1 MFLLLLSPVYKY
13 GADSD
18 CFFTFTISPA
28 LFLNNAQDC
37 VKVDTFRLHTNYR
50 IHMYRRQNTFQRY
63 TLHCSSCF
71 VISMASSAILSAELT
86 HFS

>member
-18 CFFTFTISPA
+18 CFFTFTISLA
-28 LFLNNAQDC
+28 LILNNAQDC

-50 IHMYRRQNTFQRY
+50 IH
-63 TLHCSSCF
+63 
-71 VISMASSAILSAELT
+71 V
-86 HFS
+86 